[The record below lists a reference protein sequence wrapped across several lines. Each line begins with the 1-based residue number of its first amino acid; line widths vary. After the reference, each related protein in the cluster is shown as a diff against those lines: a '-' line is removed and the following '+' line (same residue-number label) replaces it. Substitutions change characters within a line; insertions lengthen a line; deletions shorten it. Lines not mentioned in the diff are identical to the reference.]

1 MQTRKKSNQRNVSIL
16 QKFLEHPAS
25 VNETYLQHACFA
37 LSFSVALFLGAFAAL
52 IHAILPPLFQTT
64 TRRIIY
70 KLHERINNR
79 S

>member
-1 MQTRKKSNQRNVSIL
+1 MQSGKKSNHSNISLLQR
-16 QKFLEHPAS
+16 FLAHPES
-25 VNETYLQHACFA
+25 VNETYLQHAYFA
-37 LSFSVALFLGAFAAL
+37 LSFSVAMFLGAIAAF